1 MQKQVFISYSHDSEE
16 HKAWVKKFADDLQT
30 KGGIRVLLDQDLPK
44 GASFTRFMQNGIILS
59 DKVLVIGTPN
69 YKNRSLSSGG
79 VSYEGSIISAD
90 YMNDIDTTK
99 YYPILRAGSFMTAF
113 PPILAGRFGD
123 DFTDDS
129 KYEDK
134 LKIVIEAI
142 NGEENAIHFLE
153 PNHPQVQKP
162 EAKINLNK
170 LILFETMGGRP
181 TGKIEGVALQVSI
194 TNLCNEPRFFYEPQ
208 FEFTDNIF
216 DDKKAFVPTSTMP
229 DFVKFPVR
237 LEYGEVVSRTYILP
251 QSSKGFFL
259 DTLEKYPDTSFV
271 VCAQNT
277 LGNVYYS
284 EFEKLSSLVKSFGK
298 N

>member
-30 KGGIRVLLDQDLPK
+30 KGGISVLLDQDLPK

-90 YMNDIDTTK
+90 YMNDIDPTK

-113 PPILAGRFGD
+113 PPILAGRNGD

-142 NGEENAIHFLE
+142 NGEENAIQFSFFGHLGKE
-153 PNHPQVQKP
+153 N
-162 EAKINLNK
+162 ILNYC
-170 LILFETMGGRP
+170 LSR
-181 TGKIEGVALQVSI
+181 SI
-194 TNLCNEPRFFYEPQ
+194 P
-208 FEFTDNIF
+208 
-216 DDKKAFVPTSTMP
+216 
-229 DFVKFPVR
+229 
-237 LEYGEVVSRTYILP
+237 LP
-251 QSSKGFFL
+251 L
-259 DTLEKYPDTSFV
+259 
-271 VCAQNT
+271 
-277 LGNVYYS
+277 
-284 EFEKLSSLVKSFGK
+284 
-298 N
+298 